1 MRAGAKGVGF
11 ASSPVLAVRLPAG
24 RSRLLLLI
32 MTLAFAAL
40 FGRALY
46 LQGISTAFLQKQGAQ
61 RYERTVILPAMRGK
75 ITDRNGSVVA
85 SSLPVKAVWAD
96 DVPLDNPKLDQL
108 AGLLA
113 MPASALRARLA
124 EDDGK
129 RNKFTY
135 LKRQVGD
142 ELAAKVAALAI
153 PGVHER
159 TEFKRYYPEGETLA
173 HVVGFSDI
181 EEVGQEGIERAFND
195 QLTGRTGKR
204 RVIKDLFGSVV
215 DEGELERTAY
225 DGETLALS
233 IDTKIQSVVFATLK
247 ATVEQFR
254 AKAGAAVV
262 LDVRTGEVLALANIP
277 TYDPNDRARLRGEQ
291 LRNRVITDQYEPGSI
306 MKPFT
311 VALALNTKRVTPDTP
326 YNTAPGHITIDG
338 KTVGDSHAHGVLT
351 VREIIQKSSNVGT
364 VKIAMPIPPKE
375 MYEFFSS
382 VGFGQAPKIPFPG
395 ASAGRVRPWNTWKP
409 IEQATMAYGH
419 GISVSLLQMARAYTV
434 FAREG
439 DIIPITM
446 LRTEKPAVG
455 QRIVSPE
462 VARQMREMLEMAS
475 GPGGTAPKAQVVGY
489 RVGGKTGTARK
500 QEGRG
505 YAAGKYI
512 SSYVGLA
519 PVSNPRVI
527 IAVMVDEPSSGTY
540 YGGDVAAPAFSQIAG
555 TALRL
560 LNVAPDAPFKA
571 SVIAPAP
578 AVEESM

>member
-11 ASSPVLAVRLPAG
+11 ASSPVLAVRLPSG
-24 RSRLLLLI
+24 RSRLLLALI
-32 MTLAFAAL
+32 TLAFAAL

-46 LQGISTAFLQKQGAQ
+46 LQGITTAFLQKQGAQ

-85 SSLPVKAVWAD
+85 SSLPVKAIWAEEVD
-96 DVPLDNPKLDQL
+96 PDNPRLGEL

-113 MPASALRARLA
+113 MPASVLRTRLA
-124 EDDGK
+124 DDD
-129 RNKFTY
+129 RKFMY
-135 LKRQVGD
+135 LKRQLTD
-142 ELAAKVAALAI
+142 EQAQRVLALGI
-153 PGVHER
+153 PGIHAR

-181 EEVGQEGIERAFND
+181 EEVGQEGIERAYND
-195 QLTGRTGKR
+195 QLTGHVGKR

-215 DEGELERTAY
+215 TEGALERSAY

-233 IDTKIQSVVFATLK
+233 IDSKIQSVVFATLK
-247 ATVEQFR
+247 ASVEQFK

-262 LDVRTGEVLALANIP
+262 LDVQTGEVLALANIP
-277 TYDPNDRARLRGEQ
+277 TYDPNDRGHLRGEQ

-338 KTVGDSHAHGVLT
+338 KTVGDSHAHGMLT

-395 ASAGRVRPWNTWKP
+395 ASAGRVRPWNSWKP

-434 FAREG
+434 FARDG

-446 LRTEKPAVG
+446 LRTSQPAQGTRV
-455 QRIVSPE
+455 VSPE
-462 VARQMREMLEMAS
+462 VARQMREMLELAS

-500 QEGRG
+500 QEGKG

-512 SSYVGLA
+512 SSYVGMA
-519 PVSNPRVI
+519 PVSNPRIV
-527 IAVMVDEPSSGTY
+527 IAVMIDDPSGGIY
-540 YGGDVAAPAFSQIAG
+540 FGGDVAAPAFSQIAG

-560 LNVAPDAPFKA
+560 MNVAPDAPFKA
-571 SVIAPAP
+571 SVIAPA
-578 AVEESM
+578 ASVEESM